1 MMEREFNACL
11 SIESESSCFSVM
23 EFCAICDSELE
34 EIQELIEQ
42 GILVPENCT
51 AQQTL
56 WRFTINDIERCK
68 RAKRLH
74 RDLDLNWVAVA
85 LILELKDEV
94 QQLQSQLSR
103 VLK

>member
-1 MMEREFNACL
+1 
-11 SIESESSCFSVM
+11 M

-56 WRFTINDIERCK
+56 WCFTINDIERCK